1 MTTVLITG
9 ANRGIGL
16 ELAREYA
23 ADGATVIGCCRKPE
37 AATDLKALGA
47 QLEQLDV
54 SSTLS
59 VKALKQHLGD
69 LPIDILINNAGVY
82 GGDLQTFSDMDYD
95 VWAECLNVNTMGPFR
110 MISTFARNVGASDEK
125 KIITI
130 SSFMGSIARKGQGAY
145 IYRSSKA
152 AVNMVATLA
161 GTQLAKHGII
171 SVPIHPGWVRTDMGG
186 NDATLSVEESATGI
200 RSVIAGLTL
209 EKSAH
214 FWNYDGEELPW

>member
-16 ELAREYA
+16 ELARQYA
-23 ADGATVIGCCRKPE
+23 ADGATVIGCCRKPDS
-37 AATDLKALGA
+37 ASDLKALGA
-47 QLEQLDV
+47 QVEQLDV
-54 SSTLS
+54 ASTES
-59 VKALKQHLGD
+59 VKALKDRLGD
-69 LPIDILINNAGVY
+69 LPIDILINNAGVG
-82 GGDLQTFSDMDYD
+82 GGDRQSFSDMDYEG
-95 VWAECLNVNTMGPFR
+95 WADCLNINTMGPFR

-130 SSFMGSIARKGQGAY
+130 SSFMGSIGRKGQGAY
-145 IYRSSKA
+145 VYRSSKA

-161 GTQLAKHGII
+161 GTQLAQYGVI
-171 SVPIHPGWVRTDMGG
+171 SVPMHPGWVRTDMGG
-186 NDATLSVEESATGI
+186 SDASLSVKESASGI